1 MFRIE
6 RRQPQKQEKEEL
18 KVETKLKVNLN
29 VNFKTFVI
37 NLNHRKD
44 RLDSISKEL
53 EQIGITNWERFPG
66 IIPSSIPNTFLR
78 TKEEGYKKGSY
89 GCLLSHLGVIK
100 KAKEENLE
108 YVLILEDDTGFKN
121 NIVYLEDIL
130 KNKNWDM
137 LYLNVT
143 NAKHSRIF
151 LNLLKLDFGFTTNA
165 YFVHSRLYDF
175 LIERLPKIS
184 EEIDLFYARDVHPKY
199 NCYCVT
205 PFMTYQKQSY
215 SNILNKNVNYN
226 I

>member
-1 MFRIE
+1 MFKIE
-6 RRQPQKQEKEEL
+6 RKQKELKQKEEL
-18 KVETKLKVNLN
+18 NIRTKLNFP
-29 VNFKTFVI
+29 FKTFVI

-44 RLDSISKEL
+44 RLDAISKEL
-53 EQIGITNWERFPG
+53 EQIGIKNWERFPG
-66 IIPSSIPNTFLR
+66 IIPTSIPKTFIPK
-78 TKEEGYKKGSY
+78 KEEMYKKGSY

-143 NAKHSRIF
+143 NSKHSKTC

-175 LIERLPKIS
+175 LIDRLPTVS
-184 EEIDLFYARDVHPKY
+184 EEIDLFYAKNIHSKY

-205 PFMTYQKQSY
+205 PFMTYQKPSY
-215 SNILNKNVNYN
+215 SNILNKNVAYN